1 MQQSTAMLVVRVVL
15 TFSFAV
21 VMMVAGIALD
31 AIAGTS
37 PAATLAFLGF
47 GVIFGTVMIVITIFS
62 SFPPPPAEDGPE
74 ATARDG
80 GKTGD

>member
-1 MQQSTAMLVVRVVL
+1 MQQSTAMLLVRVVL

-21 VMMVAGIALD
+21 AMMVGGIALD

-37 PAATLAFLGF
+37 PAATLVFLGM

-62 SFPPPPAEDGPE
+62 SFPAPPSVDGQEAEDGE
-74 ATARDG
+74 
-80 GKTGD
+80 KTGD